1 MLDPL
6 LRPVQASFFAH
17 AVRPVARLHADAAT
31 YASLTAGI
39 VCVGLAAT
47 GRHGLALVAFGINR
61 FLDGLDGALARVNGT
76 QRDLGGYL
84 DIMADFVT
92 YAALP
97 IAVVWGLGFDRGPA
111 VALACLLAAY
121 YVNAA
126 SWMYLSAILEKRA
139 AGAGMRGELTTV
151 TMPRGLIGGAETIV
165 FYTLVL
171 LFPAHVVPLFGV
183 MTAAL
188 IIAIG
193 QRIGWAFRNLDA

>member
-6 LRPVQASFFAH
+6 LRPVQASLFAR
-17 AVRPVARLHADAAT
+17 AARPASRLHPDAAT
-31 YASLTAGI
+31 YAALGAG
-39 VCVGLAAT
+39 VLCVGLAAS
-47 GRHGLALVAFGINR
+47 GRFGLALVAFLLNR

-92 YAALP
+92 YAAVP
-97 IAVVWGLGFDRGPA
+97 IAVVWGLGFGRGPA
-111 VALACLLAAY
+111 VALALLLAAY

-126 SWMYLSAILEKRA
+126 SWLYLSAILEKRA
-139 AGAGMRGELTTV
+139 AGAAFYRELTTI

-171 LFPAHVVPLFGV
+171 LFPAHVIPLFGA
-183 MTAAL
+183 MAGAL
-188 IIAIG
+188 IVTIG
-193 QRIGWAFRNLDA
+193 QRIGWAFRNL